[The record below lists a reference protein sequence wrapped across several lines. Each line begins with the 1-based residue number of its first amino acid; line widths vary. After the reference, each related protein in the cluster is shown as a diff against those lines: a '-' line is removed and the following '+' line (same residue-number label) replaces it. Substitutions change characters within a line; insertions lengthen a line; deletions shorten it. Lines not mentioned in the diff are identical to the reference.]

1 MKPVLVQVVEEVLV
15 GEYLGRR
22 DGDVDGD
29 RDHGVEAHHGVVDAV
44 PGLAGE
50 EAAVVVVVV
59 VVVVKVG
66 SVMVCGIHSDDAG
79 SSFIQ
84 LL

>member
-15 GEYLGRR
+15 GEYLGGR

-59 VVVVKVG
+59 VVVKVG